1 MPSGTDAYHIN
12 GNALLSVLY
21 LPVGT
26 SKCLPLHDERLK
38 EIQETFSNSGLLFID
53 ENSMTGQK
61 HSPWSETASRRHD
74 QTTRTS
80 HLGIYLGDVKQLPP
94 ICDSLLFKENAVDPS
109 GYNTYQI
116 FDNAIT
122 FTELVR
128 QQ

>member
-12 GNALLSVLY
+12 GNALHSVLY

-38 EIQETFSNSGLLFID
+38 EIQESFSNGSLLLID
-53 ENSMTGQK
+53 EKTGQI
-61 HSPWSETASRRHD
+61 HSPWSEYASRRHA
-74 QTTRTS
+74 QTARTS

-94 ICDSLLFKENAVDPS
+94 ICDSLLFKANAVDPS
-109 GYNTYQI
+109 GYNSYQI